1 MKFLRTHIPNA
12 ITSLNL
18 FSGLVAI
25 YLSFN
30 GQLAAAAF
38 CIIASAVFDFFDGM
52 AARLLKSNNLIGKDL
67 DSLADVVSFGAA
79 PAFIIVHLKSYYHK
93 LYPTETSS
101 NYLHISF
108 YEEQI
113 MVFAFIMVV
122 FSAIRLA
129 IFNNDTR
136 QSTSF
141 IGVPTPAN
149 ALFIISF
156 ALIANYQPQYF
167 PISVIENAWV
177 LGGICLFLSYMLV
190 SPLPLFALKFKQWGF
205 KGNEV
210 RYLFV
215 AAATVLILLF
225 KFVAIPIVIVLYVLT
240 SLLLNFTKKPNV

>member
-1 MKFLRTHIPNA
+1 MNFLRTHIPNV

-18 FSGLVAI
+18 FSGLVSI
-25 YLSFN
+25 YLSFH

-52 AARLLKSNNLIGKDL
+52 AARLLKSNNVIGKDL

-79 PAFIIVHLKSYYHK
+79 PAFIIVHLKRYYNT
-93 LYPTETSS
+93 LYHAKTGA
-101 NYLHISF
+101 NYLHVSF

-129 IFNNDTR
+129 VFNNDTR

-156 ALIANYQPQYF
+156 ALIAKYQPQYF
-167 PISVIENAWV
+167 PISIIKNVWAV
-177 LGGICLFLSYMLV
+177 ASICLFLSYMLV

-215 AAATVLILLF
+215 AAAAILILLF
-225 KFVAIPIVIVLYVLT
+225 KFVAIPVVIALYVLT
-240 SLLLNFTKKPNV
+240 SLILNFAKKSNV

>member
-1 MKFLRTHIPNA
+1 
-12 ITSLNL
+12 
-18 FSGLVAI
+18 
-25 YLSFN
+25 
-30 GQLAAAAF
+30 
-38 CIIASAVFDFFDGM
+38 M
-52 AARLLKSNNLIGKDL
+52 AARLLKSNNIIGKDL

-79 PAFIIVHLKSYYHK
+79 PAFILIHLKSYYRA
-93 LYPTETSS
+93 LYPTEAF
-101 NYLHISF
+101 NYVHISF
-108 YEEQI
+108 YIELVMI
-113 MVFAFIMVV
+113 FAFIMVV

-156 ALIANYQPQYF
+156 ALIAKYQPQYF
-167 PISVIENAWV
+167 PISIIENAWIV
-177 LGGICLFLSYMLV
+177 GGICLFLSYMLV

-215 AAATVLILLF
+215 AAAAVLILLL

-240 SLLLNFTKKPNV
+240 SLILNFAKKPNV

>member
-1 MKFLRTHIPNA
+1 MNFLRTHIPNV

-18 FSGLVAI
+18 FSGLVSI
-25 YLSFN
+25 YLSFH

-52 AARLLKSNNLIGKDL
+52 AARLLKSNNVIGKDL

-79 PAFIIVHLKSYYHK
+79 PAFILIHLKSYYRAIS
-93 LYPTETSS
+93 PAETPF
-101 NYLHISF
+101 NYIHISM
-108 YEEQI
+108 YTELV

-129 IFNNDTR
+129 VFNNDTR

-156 ALIANYQPQYF
+156 ALIAKYQPQYF
-167 PISVIENAWV
+167 PVSLIENEWIV
-177 LGGICLFLSYMLV
+177 GGICLFLSYMLV

-215 AAATVLILLF
+215 AAAAILILLF
-225 KFVAIPIVIVLYVLT
+225 KFVAIPVVIALYVLT
-240 SLLLNFTKKPNV
+240 SLILNFAKKSNV